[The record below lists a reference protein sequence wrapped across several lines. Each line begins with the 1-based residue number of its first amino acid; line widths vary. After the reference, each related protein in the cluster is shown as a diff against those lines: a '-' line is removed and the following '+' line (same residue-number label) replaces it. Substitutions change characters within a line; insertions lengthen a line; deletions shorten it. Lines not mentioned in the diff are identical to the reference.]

1 MRLRRFTAV
10 LLSLSLHE
18 SGGPNRHVDQSI
30 KLDVVPCLQPKRC
43 SLCLAS
49 SYVDLQGGVYNQLE
63 GPECVGEKRS
73 RQHVRRWATQVPS
86 SRRQRGQIEMTSAG
100 LSVHSGLVYAS
111 SLTSTQSSARSK
123 GHRGIRCRFQYV
135 MNSMTKW
142 I

>member
-63 GPECVGEKRS
+63 GPESVGEKRS

-86 SRRQRGQIEMTSAG
+86 SRRQRGQIEMTPAR
-100 LSVHSGLVYAS
+100 
-111 SLTSTQSSARSK
+111 SLAPLQVWFMLPAWIPTQLSARSK
-123 GHRGIRCRFQYV
+123 GPR
-135 MNSMTKW
+135 
-142 I
+142 